1 MDAYIES
8 RTSAAAV
15 GQLHL
20 DQLGHDLRGLRSS
33 RLAVF
38 VSVDRLSIAATGRTF
53 IAGTK
58 LHMLR

>member
-1 MDAYIES
+1 M
-8 RTSAAAV
+8 